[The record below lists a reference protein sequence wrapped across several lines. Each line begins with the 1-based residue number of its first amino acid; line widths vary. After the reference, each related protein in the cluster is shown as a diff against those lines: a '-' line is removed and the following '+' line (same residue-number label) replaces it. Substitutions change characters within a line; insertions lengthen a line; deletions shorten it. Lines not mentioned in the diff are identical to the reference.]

1 MAQEAPAGRWVP
13 DRLLEQPTKALQS
26 RARSSPQPEE
36 PWAGEPGTRCTA
48 APPSRRSPPRRG
60 NPITLSAALTPNP
73 EWEPRVPTR
82 PVQLPWGPRRP
93 HLLNEG
99 LPTVLAQVSSMTVDA
114 VLFPPH

>member
-1 MAQEAPAGRWVP
+1 MHSCPT
-13 DRLLEQPTKALQS
+13 QPPV
-26 RARSSPQPEE
+26 SSPSWKPHH
-36 PWAGEPGTRCTA
+36 P
-48 APPSRRSPPRRG
+48 
-60 NPITLSAALTPNP
+60 LSAALTPNP